1 MKNILSILLAGTLL
15 VAPAFGQ
22 DSSARRDD
30 KSQTSR
36 DNKKS
41 NNRGDK
47 KTSDKAQ
54 TPDAKKDDL
63 PLGAFKLRSIGPAVT
78 SGRVLDIAVNPNN
91 YSEYYVATGGG
102 GVWKTMNHGVTFEP
116 IFDGENAYS
125 IGCVAID
132 PANTNVVWVGSGEN
146 NNQRAA
152 NYGDGVYKSEDGG
165 KSWKNVGLKTSEH
178 IGMIAIDPT
187 NSDVVYVAA
196 YGPLWTSGGER
207 GIYKTTDGGKT
218 WKAVLTVS
226 EHTGFN
232 EVHIDPRH
240 ANVLYATAHQRQRKV
255 YTYVSGGPESAMYKS
270 TDGGTTWNKLTSG
283 LPSGDVGRIGMDI
296 SPVNPDVLY
305 AVVEA
310 AEGAGTYRSADRGAS
325 WSKMNSFATSG
336 NYYQEVFCD
345 PKDVNK
351 IYITDTYFMMSEDGG
366 KTMKRL
372 GEMHKHVDNHYIWV
386 NPNDTNQMLV
396 GCDGGIYETYDAAK
410 SWHFKENLP
419 VTQFYKVVTDNAFP
433 FYNVLGGTQDNF
445 SLAGPSRTLS
455 ANGITNENWIVT
467 QGGDGFESAVDPQN
481 PDIIYAQSQYGGL
494 GRFDRKS
501 GENVDIRPIEADGQP
516 AYRWNWDA
524 PLQVSQHKPMR
535 VYFAAN
541 KVFRSNDRGDT
552 WQVISPDLSRQIDRN
567 TLPVMGKLWS
577 VDAVAKNQSTDI
589 YGNICAFAESKLDEN
604 LLYAGTDDGL
614 MHVTTDGGQNWTK
627 IDANGIAGVPERT
640 YVNQIIASQH
650 DKNVVYATFNHHR
663 YGDFKP
669 YVYKST
675 DMGKT
680 WTAIQNNL
688 PERGTAYTIAEDH
701 VSSNLLFVGTEF
713 GLFVSIDG
721 GQKWSQIKGGLPT
734 VAVRDLDIQKRENDL
749 VLATFGRGFYV
760 LDDYSPLRTLQN
772 VLTNTP
778 SGGKGAFFPI
788 KDVLQYIP
796 TQPLGLRGKGFQG
809 ESYFATPNPAVG
821 SVFTYYLKDDIKTL
835 KERRKEREKAL
846 IKDNKDVPYPSIDS
860 LRLEDNQPAP
870 YLLFTITD
878 AEGNTVRRLKA
889 PAKKGLQ
896 RMAWDLR
903 HDAPDPVNFNE
914 PDPMNFFSGP
924 EQGPMALAGEYKVSM
939 SKFEDGQITEIAA
952 AQPFKVVSLN
962 TISLPA
968 SDKKALEVFSKK
980 AMSLARATGSV
991 QVVYGELNNKI
1002 RFLKAAWQSTGGA
1015 SVDLQKQIL
1024 GIEKQLLGIS
1034 TLLFGDRTL
1043 SRREFETPTS
1053 MLEKSYRITGNL
1065 TGTSAA
1071 PTQTMQAAYQS
1082 LSKQLTTV
1090 VADLKKTQT
1099 DIFMLETALDR
1110 AGAPATPGRLID
1122 WKEN

>member
-1 MKNILSILLAGTLL
+1 MKTIHLFL
-15 VAPAFGQ
+15 VAVLLTSPFFVCGQ
-22 DSSARRDD
+22 QT
-30 KSQTSR
+30 KSKRTTSNAASTAT
-36 DNKKS
+36 DTKKE
-41 NNRGDK
+41 D
-47 KTSDKAQ
+47 
-54 TPDAKKDDL
+54 PL

-78 SGRVLDIAVNPNN
+78 SGRVVDMAVNPHNH
-91 YSEYYVATGGG
+91 SEYYVATAAG
-102 GVWKTMNHGVTFEP
+102 GVWKTVNHGVTYEP
-116 IFDGENAYS
+116 IFDGESSYS
-125 IGCVAID
+125 IGCVTID
-132 PANTNVVWVGSGEN
+132 PSNTNVVWVGSGEN

-165 KSWKNVGLKTSEH
+165 KSWKNMGLKTSEH
-178 IGMIAIDPT
+178 IGMIAVDPT

-196 YGPLWTSGGER
+196 YGPLWSSGGER
-207 GIYKTTDGGKT
+207 GLYKTTDGGKT

-232 EVHIDPRH
+232 EIHIDPRN
-240 ANVLYATAHQRQRKV
+240 ANVLYATSHQRQRKV
-255 YTYVSGGPESAMYKS
+255 YTYVSGGPESAIYKS
-270 TDGGTTWNKLTSG
+270 TDAGATWNKLTRG

-305 AVVEA
+305 AVIEA
-310 AEGAGTYRSADRGAS
+310 AEGAGTYRSTDRGAS
-325 WSKMNSFATSG
+325 WSKMSSFATSG
-336 NYYQEVFCD
+336 NYYQELFCD
-345 PKDVNK
+345 PKDINK

-372 GEMHKHVDNHYIWV
+372 GEMHKHVDNHYIWI
-386 NPNDTNQMLV
+386 NPNDTNQMIV
-396 GCDGGIYETYDAAK
+396 GCDGGIYETYDGAK

-419 VTQFYKVVTDNAFP
+419 VTQFYKVVTDNALP

-501 GENVDIRPIEADGQP
+501 GEGVDIRPIERDGEP

-524 PLQVSQHKPMR
+524 PLQVSQHKPTR
-535 VYFAAN
+535 IYFAAN
-541 KVFRSNDRGDT
+541 KVFRSDDRGDT

-567 TLPVMGKLWS
+567 KLPVMGKLWS

-589 YGNICAFAESKLDEN
+589 YGNICAFAESKLDAN

-614 MHVTTDGGQNWTK
+614 MHLTTDGGQNWTK

-669 YVYKST
+669 YVYKSS

-701 VSSNLLFVGTEF
+701 VNANLLFVGTEF
-713 GLFVSIDG
+713 GLFVTIDG
-721 GQKWSQIKGGLPT
+721 GQKWHQIKGGLPT
-734 VAVRDLDIQKRENDL
+734 IAVRDLDIQKRENDL

-760 LDDYSPLRTLQN
+760 LDDYSPLRNLKKEDFQKEAF
-772 VLTNTP
+772 VTN
-778 SGGKGAFFPI
+778 I
-788 KDVLQYIP
+788 KDALQYIP
-796 TQPLGLRGKGFQG
+796 AQPLGLRGKGFQG
-809 ESYFATPNPAVG
+809 ESYFATPNPTPGA
-821 SVFTYYLKDDIKTL
+821 VFTYYLKDDLKTL
-835 KERRKEREKAL
+835 KEKRKEREKAL
-846 IKDNKDVPYPSIDS
+846 IAANKDVPYPAIDS
-860 LRLEDNQPAP
+860 LRLEDNEVVP

-878 AEGNTVRRLKA
+878 AEGNAIRRIKA

-896 RMAWDLR
+896 RIAWDFRL
-903 HDAPDPVNFNE
+903 DAPDPISFNE

-924 EQGPMALAGEYKVSM
+924 DLGPMALAGEYKVSL
-939 SKFEDGQITEIAA
+939 SKFEDGKFTELVAP
-952 AQPFKVVSLN
+952 QPFKVVGLN
-962 TISLPA
+962 AVTLPA
-968 SDKKALEVFSKK
+968 ADKKALEAFSKK
-980 AMSLARATGSV
+980 AMSLMRALGSV
-991 QVVYGELNNKI
+991 QGVYSELNNKM
-1002 RFLKAAWQSTGGA
+1002 RFLKAAWQNTPKAA
-1015 SVDLQKQIL
+1015 SDLPAQIM

-1034 TLLFGDRTL
+1034 TMLYGDRTL

-1053 MLEKSYRITGNL
+1053 MSEKAYRIAGNL
-1065 TGTSAA
+1065 ISTSAA

-1082 LSKQLTTV
+1082 LSKQLTAV
-1090 VADLKKTQT
+1090 IADLKKVQT
-1099 DIFMLETALDR
+1099 DVAALEAALTT
-1110 AGAPATPGRLID
+1110 AGAPPTPGRLIE